1 MRLLVC
7 GSRSFANRGL
17 VEEVLTGIYTV
28 HGRGWHIDHTQPF
41 FICHGAAPGADTL
54 ADLWAN
60 SEAPGPFVWGE
71 DVKAPSDLV
80 TFRDCPI
87 VLHRFP
93 ADWEGP
99 CDPSFCK
106 PGHRRNRGMN
116 GGQSYCP
123 AAGPRRN
130 RRMLDE
136 FEPTRLVAFIDR
148 PLDESRGTRDM
159 VEIAEARGI
168 EVAVI
173 ESHARN

>member
-1 MRLLVC
+1 MLRPALTLWLTC
-7 GSRSFANRGL
+7 GPTRG
-17 VEEVLTGIYTV
+17 
-28 HGRGWHIDHTQPF
+28 
-41 FICHGAAPGADTL
+41 
-54 ADLWAN
+54 
-60 SEAPGPFVWGE
+60 APGPFVWGE
-71 DVKAPSDLV
+71 DVKAPSDLDG
-80 TFRDCPI
+80 FLDCPI

-136 FEPTRLVAFIDR
+136 FEPTRGVAFIDK
-148 PLDESRGTRDM
+148 PLIESRGTLDM
-159 VEIAEARGI
+159 VSIAEDQGV
-168 EVAVI
+168 EVAVDRVSL
-173 ESHARN
+173 ELTEFVEHGSLSSSCDG